1 MKTNR
6 KICDDIESIHSKAF
20 DVAKKVLKTAR
31 PADLVIVEEG
41 INKIHGLLDALC
53 ALEMDDALN
62 DKAGVKDIPKE
73 VLNSPMKTLM
83 DNLGVAPRTVQR
95 AVEEIAWEIWQKV
108 KTIQAHEKMHQVFGH
123 NWRSVTQID
132 DADKTPPCDCGCQVS
147 NPVKKRKWKVVIS
160 FDIPI
165 HSAKEPLD
173 EQVAREVRTHLLNNV
188 PDFLENFVDECDWD
202 ILPEDDA

>member
-1 MKTNR
+1 MTKKRKKFVLGHKCSKCDKNFKHITNLN
-6 KICDDIESIHSKAF
+6 IHW
-20 DVAKKVLKTAR
+20 KKKHYNR
-31 PADLVIVEEG
+31 PE
-41 INKIHGLLDALC
+41 
-53 ALEMDDALN
+53 

-73 VLNSPMKTLM
+73 VLNRPWTLL
-83 DNLGVAPRTVQR
+83 DNLGVAPRT
-95 AVEEIAWEIWQKV
+95 VEEIAWEIWQKV